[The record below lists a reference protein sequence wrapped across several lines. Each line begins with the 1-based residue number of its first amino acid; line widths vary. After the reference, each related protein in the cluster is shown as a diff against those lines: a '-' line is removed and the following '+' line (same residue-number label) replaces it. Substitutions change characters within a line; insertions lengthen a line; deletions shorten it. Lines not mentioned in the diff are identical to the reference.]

1 MMDGKKLHFNDT
13 RKLQNKNDLRSA
25 TTLLRRRHSLAGD
38 AGIGL
43 LVDQTLAQ
51 ASVGNSSFHRAEIQR
66 ADPNVHAVFKR
77 YYSCGDIS
85 GN

>member
-1 MMDGKKLHFNDT
+1 MLFESQVSQ
-13 RKLQNKNDLRSA
+13 KLQNKNDLGSA

-43 LVDQTLAQ
+43 LVYQTLVQ
-51 ASVGNSSFHRAEIQR
+51 ESVGNSSFHRVEIQR

-77 YYSCGDIS
+77 YYFFILYFQSH
-85 GN
+85 